1 VDTRAL
7 EMEREVETIH
17 LGAGAYAAEAGT
29 GACGE
34 GAKGSVVSH
43 GAAAMQPFVFVRQAC
58 LLAKG
63 CKSRMSAE
71 VHIIS

>member
-1 VDTRAL
+1 MDTRAL

-43 GAAAMQPFVFVRQAC
+43 GAAAMQPFVCASGIFT
-58 LLAKG
+58 G
-63 CKSRMSAE
+63 CRVQVPNE
-71 VHIIS
+71 C

>member
-1 VDTRAL
+1 
-7 EMEREVETIH
+7 MKK
-17 LGAGAYAAEAGT
+17 AAI
-29 GACGE
+29 
-34 GAKGSVVSH
+34 GSL
-43 GAAAMQPFVFVRQAC
+43 FVVRQAC